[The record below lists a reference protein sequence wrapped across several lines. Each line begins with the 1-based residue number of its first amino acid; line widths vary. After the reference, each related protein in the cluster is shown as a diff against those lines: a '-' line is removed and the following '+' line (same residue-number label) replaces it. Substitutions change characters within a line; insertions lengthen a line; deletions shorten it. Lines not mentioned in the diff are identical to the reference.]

1 MGTPNL
7 EDRALN
13 IEVRIFSPLQVIRLA
28 IKLTHLAQV
37 ALRECS
43 ISQAAL
49 KVALLVQVALRES
62 SMAQA
67 AIKLAHLAQ
76 AALRESSM
84 EQAAIKLAHLAQ
96 AALMESSMEQAVVP
110 KEVQI
115 LHIEHPVKC
124 HHKVARVLP
133 LLVLRLAHR
142 TQETSLPNQ
151 RHQVSLQ
158 V

>member
-1 MGTPNL
+1 MGTPKL

-49 KVALLVQVALRES
+49 KVQVALREY
-62 SMAQA
+62 SMAQE

-76 AALRESSM
+76 AALR
-84 EQAAIKLAHLAQ
+84 
-96 AALMESSMEQAVVP
+96 ESSMEQAVVP